1 MDFSEIKKALVDLD
15 VSRVKELIFQ
25 SLKENYPPEA
35 ILKEGLIAGMKE
47 VGELFSKKEYFVPE
61 VLIAADAFYAG
72 FDLITPLLKSK
83 GEKRGKIVI
92 GVVSGDIHDIGKNI
106 VKVMLKAN
114 GYEVIDLGR
123 DVPHEKFIKAVA
135 EEKPQVLALSALMTT
150 TMFGMEEIIQ
160 ILKEKGLRDKIK
172 VIVGGAAVNEKFA
185 QMIGADGYGEDATA
199 AVKLIERLNI
209 G

>member
-1 MDFSEIKKALVDLD
+1 MDLREIKKALVSLD
-15 VSRVKELIFQ
+15 VNRVKELVSWF
-25 SLKENYPPEA
+25 LREDYPPEI

-47 VGELFSKKEYFVPE
+47 VGELFSRREYFVPE

-72 FDLITPLLKSK
+72 FDLITPLLK
-83 GEKRGKIVI
+83 GREEKRGKVVI
-92 GVVSGDIHDIGKNI
+92 GVVAGDIHDIGKNI

-123 DVPHEKFIKAVA
+123 DVPHERFIKAVE
-135 EEKPQVLALSALMTT
+135 EEKPKVLALSALMTT
-150 TMFGMEEIIQ
+150 TMFGMEEIIR
-160 ILKEKGLRDKIK
+160 ILQEKGLRPKVK
-172 VIVGGAAVNEKFA
+172 VIIGGAAVNEKFA

-199 AVKLIERLNI
+199 AVKVVEKLDI